1 MKIQTYLGVQID
13 TDRDKLLSEQAE
25 KLLTEYYC
33 RPDETS
39 PQMAFARA
47 ANAYSY
53 GDNKLAQRIY
63 DDASKGWFMF
73 ASPVLS
79 NAPKP
84 NRKG

>member
-1 MKIQTYLGVQID
+1 MKTETYLGVKID
-13 TDRDKLLSEQAE
+13 TNRDEILSEQAE

-53 GDNKLAQRIY
+53 GDKVTSDTRGTRVVVDPHLCGA
-63 DDASKGWFMF
+63 D
-73 ASPVLS
+73 L
-79 NAPKP
+79 
-84 NRKG
+84 